1 MKRIMQ
7 LFLVAALLPLASPSY
22 GQIERYVAGTH
33 YQELA
38 APVNTV
44 DSSKVEVLEAFWYG
58 CSHCFRFEPVV
69 NAWKDAQPDDVAFV
83 RFPAAWNDLMK
94 THAKIYYVLEVL
106 GAVDTI
112 HQEVFNAI
120 NLQGNILQRENLIAD
135 FFEDHGVPKERYEA
149 AASSFQVTSA
159 MSRLD
164 VRMQDYGIRSTP
176 NMIVNGKYLI
186 TTGGQVRTQE
196 EMLEVVEFLVEKE
209 RQALRSSGD

>member
-1 MKRIMQ
+1 MAM
-7 LFLVAALLPLASPSY
+7 LLPLAAVSY
-22 GQIERYVAGTH
+22 GQIERFVAGTH

-44 DSSKVEVLEAFWYG
+44 DASKVEVLEAFWYG

-69 NAWKDAQPDDVAFV
+69 IAWKDAQPDDVEFV

-94 THAKIYYVLEVL
+94 THAKIYYIVEVL
-106 GAVDTI
+106 GAIDTI

-120 NLQGNILQRENLIAD
+120 DLQGNILQRENLIAD
-135 FFEDHGVPKERYEA
+135 FFEAQGVPRDRYEA
-149 AASSFQVTSA
+149 AANSFQVSSA

-164 VRMQDYGIRSTP
+164 VRMRDYGIRSTP
-176 NMIVNGKYLI
+176 NMIVNGKYLV